1 MKILKI
7 LFLVFLASCT
17 SKKRGYESYPQWYM
31 EPTSSDERYFYA
43 TGKGPDKD
51 KAIKDGLKEIA
62 AQIKTVVSSKFQEE
76 TMTNNQFE
84 NHVTKMT
91 VETETSNIEIYGYK
105 IVNIH
110 QMENYDFILL
120 IQIEKSQVI
129 KEYLNKFDKLKFSI
143 MQKLKSNDFV
153 FLKNKNKIAI
163 ELQESETILA
173 ILSSL
178 NQKNMESVAELRNL
192 EEEFI
197 ARNNKISFSVMAA
210 SEKLLQTV
218 SVLKNAITEE
228 GYKIS
233 DSDSASLHI
242 TVDGE
247 ILDDMQGRLFLVKQK
262 VEIKLKDMNKVIH
275 SSNVIEEVGSSSIS
289 FGDASLNTGVELRD
303 KLRKIGFKKFV
314 GLD

>member
-31 EPTSSDERYFYA
+31 EPTSSDERYFCA

-62 AQIKTVVSSKFQEE
+62 AQIKTVVSSKFKEE

-197 ARNNKISFSVMAA
+197 ARNNKISFSVMGA

-233 DSDSASLHI
+233 DSDSASLHF

-247 ILDDMQGRLFLVKQK
+247 ILDNMQGRLFLVKQK
-262 VEIKLKDMNKVIH
+262 VEIKLKDINKVIH

-289 FGDASLNTGVELRD
+289 FDDASLNTGAELRD